1 LKRLSAILLLA
12 ILLFNFYGYRLVID
26 YMQDHQAALLE
37 SKLDRAQYRDDE
49 LISIKT
55 PMNLP
60 YYTNSKNYERTYGS
74 VQINGVVYEYV
85 KRRVYQDT
93 LELLC
98 LPNKTKTDLKAAEN
112 EFFKLSIDGVPS
124 QKESRSTHVVK
135 IGLPDY
141 FQELAAIS
149 IGAISMVPQKYYS
162 SNSTYL
168 KTDYSSICEHPPE
181 SMHTLI

>member
-1 LKRLSAILLLA
+1 
-12 ILLFNFYGYRLVID
+12 
-26 YMQDHQAALLE
+26 MQDHQTAILE
-37 SKLDRAQYRDDE
+37 SKLDRDQYNDDE

-60 YYTNSKNYERTYGS
+60 YYTNSKNYERAYGS
-74 VQINGVVYEYV
+74 VELNGVVYEYV

-98 LPNKTKTDLKAAEN
+98 LPNKTKTDLLSAKN
-112 EFFKLSIDGVPS
+112 EFFKLSIDGAIS
-124 QKESRSTHVVK
+124 QKESKSTHVIK

-141 FQELAAIS
+141 FQDLVAIS
-149 IGAISMVPQKYYS
+149 ISAFSSMPQIYYS
-162 SNSTYL
+162 SNSTFL